1 MVADS
6 GGTVESRRRV
16 PGHTSVPHIQGTLDA
31 RPAPPHS
38 VWIHRQVNMSDAS
51 LPTMGWVCV
60 AEGLSQEDAERLAA
74 LLYFETQV
82 R

>member
-1 MVADS
+1 
-6 GGTVESRRRV
+6 
-16 PGHTSVPHIQGTLDA
+16 
-31 RPAPPHS
+31 
-38 VWIHRQVNMSDAS
+38 MSDAS

-60 AEGLSQEDAERLAA
+60 AEGLSQEDAARLAA